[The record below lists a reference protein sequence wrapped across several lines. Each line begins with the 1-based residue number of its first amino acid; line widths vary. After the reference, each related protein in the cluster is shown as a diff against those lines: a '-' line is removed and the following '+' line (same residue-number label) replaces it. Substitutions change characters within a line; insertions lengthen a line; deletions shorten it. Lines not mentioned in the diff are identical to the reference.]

1 MAARVGVAGTAGR
14 VVGLAVRPVA
24 RWSVRWSVRWS
35 AQWAE
40 RSQQA
45 ARRNA
50 MTACTELAT
59 RRLEHREAQEYV
71 AALLAARSGTP
82 PRAVVI

>member
-24 RWSVRWSVRWS
+24 RWSVRWS

>member
-24 RWSVRWSVRWS
+24 RWSVRWS

-59 RRLEHREAQEYV
+59 RRLERREAQEYV